1 LYFEKCARHAC
12 LYGCLFVFQFLQ
24 VGGYRIDYQ
33 GLTFATVRNSG
44 HMVPYVTPERAFHL
58 LGEFLYGDRDGFDS
72 SSSSSSSGRPQE
84 PAATQEF

>member
-1 LYFEKCARHAC
+1 MCRLPVY
-12 LYGCLFVFQFLQ
+12 VTMVVQ
-24 VGGYRIDYQ
+24 VGGYRIDYK

-72 SSSSSSSGRPQE
+72 SSTGSSRSSSYGRSSRSQVRV
-84 PAATQEF
+84 AAI